1 LGVDFWKEFNIAPE
15 LFGGGVEELVE
26 SQEVTTVEPERHQL
40 SASQESRL
48 AEVRGVFLSYEK
60 VGLGRTKLLSTG

>member
-1 LGVDFWKEFNIAPE
+1 LYLGVDFWKEFNIAPE

-40 SASQESRL
+40 SSR
-48 AEVRGVFLSYEK
+48 
-60 VGLGRTKLLSTG
+60 